1 VRVFSRT
8 RCLGFALALCLAAAP
23 SVAQNWSVGAT
34 YGAVNDVERTFRLDG
49 FHPHDVSAWID
60 YRLEPHVLLRA
71 SYVGLK
77 TTSDNSGRPVSVDP
91 AQPPATLPELKVRI
105 DAVTVGVSYTAFEGY
120 YTSGFFAGIGGY
132 RIRPEPSPGLEQFQD
147 PKETVFGFHV
157 GVEGD
162 FKIVKHVS
170 AVGRLTLHGILSSSN
185 HNIEPPSSTRWLLVA
200 SAGIAIRP

>member
-1 VRVFSRT
+1 VRVFSRF
-8 RCLGFALALCLAAAP
+8 RCLGFALALCLAAGP
-23 SVAQNWSVGAT
+23 SLAQNWSVGAT

-60 YRLEPHVLLRA
+60 YRLEPHVFLRA
-71 SYVGLK
+71 SYVGIK
-77 TTSDNSGRPVSVDP
+77 TTSDNSERSVTVEQG
-91 AQPPATLPELKVRI
+91 QPPLTLPELKVRI
-105 DAVTVGVSYTAFEGY
+105 DAVTVGVSYTAFEGF

-147 PKETVFGFHV
+147 RKETVFGFHV
-157 GVEGD
+157 GVDGD

-170 AVGRLTLHGILSSSN
+170 AVGRLTLHGILSSAN
-185 HNIEPPSSTRWLLVA
+185 HSVDPPSAQRWLLVA